1 MKEKEIKK
9 LEEYIENIEQLGADS
24 RWSLDFE
31 NWGALDIKLYSII
44 HWAKKA
50 RKIAQK
56 LQEEEQNEKE
66 T

>member
-1 MKEKEIKK
+1 MKEKDIKK

-24 RWSLDFE
+24 RYSLDFE
-31 NWGALDIKLYSII
+31 SWGALDMQLYSIE

-56 LQEEEQNEKE
+56 LQQGEENEKE